1 MLLARQKDRGLCIQ
15 IRGKGEDWWGKEAK
29 LDYWDAPSQTYL
41 KTSWSMAM
49 PAACV
54 SSNSSLSSAL
64 RIFFFFMAYLVTLPL
79 TVTPMA
85 GESGAVGRGP
95 GAVCCWEWDMTGHL
109 SYLGAKRAGRDQYEG
124 ISLAIQSTTK
134 ECHAF
139 APLFIFFWWAHS
151 LVVCTPL
158 VSYNI

>member
-1 MLLARQKDRGLCIQ
+1 MEVSAILWPAHMAFRVWNTASGATFIFNRSTMI
-15 IRGKGEDWWGKEAK
+15 
-29 LDYWDAPSQTYL
+29 L

-54 SSNSSLSSAL
+54 NSNSSLSSAL

-95 GAVCCWEWDMTGHL
+95 GADCC
-109 SYLGAKRAGRDQYEG
+109 
-124 ISLAIQSTTK
+124 
-134 ECHAF
+134 
-139 APLFIFFWWAHS
+139 
-151 LVVCTPL
+151 
-158 VSYNI
+158 